1 MGLVVTL
8 QITETD
14 ENKTLM
20 ARSRFPKAMGGM
32 MLGLSLVFFIMYRAA
47 SIYIWLLFYSSA
59 FMDKALFFAI
69 IFTLIL
75 FPLMG
80 LFLLFYDKKIVV
92 DKELEEIC
100 IRFKFFFPIWVKKI
114 KFAKIDE
121 IIVENVCN
129 SKTVAMQRE
138 AAKGTGKGIR
148 AGYWLMSLK
157 GKDIGKLYFDRNPKK
172 EVILSYA
179 ENIASLTSK
188 KVILIEN

>member
-14 ENKTLM
+14 EHKMLM
-20 ARSRFPKAMGGM
+20 TRSRFPKAMGSM
-32 MLGLSLVFFIMYRAA
+32 MLGLSLVFFIMYKAA

-80 LFLLFYDKKIVV
+80 IFLLFYDKKILV
-92 DKELEEIC
+92 DKDLGEIC
-100 IRFKFFFPIWVKKI
+100 FRFKFLVTFWIKKI
-114 KFAKIDE
+114 KFDEIDE

-129 SKTVAMQRE
+129 SETVAMQRE
-138 AAKGTGKGIR
+138 AAKGSGKGIR
-148 AGYWLMSLK
+148 AGYWLLSLK
-157 GKDIGKLYFDRNPKK
+157 GKGLGKLYFDRNPKK
-172 EVILSYA
+172 DVILSYA
-179 ENIASLTSK
+179 ENIARLTSK
-188 KVILIEN
+188 EVILIET